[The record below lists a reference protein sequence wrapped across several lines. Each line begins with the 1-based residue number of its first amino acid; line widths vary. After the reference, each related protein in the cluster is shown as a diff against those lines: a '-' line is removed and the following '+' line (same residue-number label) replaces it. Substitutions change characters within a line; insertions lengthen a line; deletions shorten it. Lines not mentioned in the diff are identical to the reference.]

1 MNRLK
6 KNNISQEQQ
15 ESLLDVLKK
24 RFEQHM
30 QRHPQLN
37 WEDIQQ
43 KLRENMDKLWS
54 INEMEETGGEPDVIG
69 YDTENG
75 EYIFCDCSPESPK
88 GRRSLCY
95 DEAALQSRKENKPKG
110 SALGM
115 AKEMGIHVFDEA
127 QYTYL
132 QKLGEFDQKTSSW
145 IMAPTEVRER
155 GGGLFGD
162 SRYGRTFIY
171 HNGAES
177 YYAAR
182 GFRGILKV

>member
-1 MNRLK
+1 MIQMK
-6 KNNISQEQQ
+6 KNNITQEQKA
-15 ESLLDVLKK
+15 SLFDVLKK
-24 RFEQHM
+24 RFEKHM
-30 QRHPQLN
+30 QRHAELK
-37 WEDIQQ
+37 WEDVQQ
-43 KLRENMDKLWS
+43 RFADKEDKLWS
-54 INEMEETGGEPDVIG
+54 LNEMEETGGEPDVIDC
-69 YDTENG
+69 DTQTG

-95 DEAALQSRKENKPKG
+95 DEAALQSRKEYKPKG

-115 AKEMGIHVFDEA
+115 AKEMGIEVLDEE
-127 QYTYL
+127 QYINL
-132 QKLGEFDQKTSSW
+132 QKLGMFDQKTSSW
-145 IMAPTEVRER
+145 IIAPKGVRER

>member
-1 MNRLK
+1 MK
-6 KNNISQEQQ
+6 KNSITQEQQ
-15 ESLLDVLKK
+15 ELLLDVLKK
-24 RFEQHM
+24 RFKQHM
-30 QRHPQLN
+30 QRHPQIN
-37 WEDIQQ
+37 WEDVQ
-43 KLRENMDKLWS
+43 LRLEKNPDKLWS
-54 INEMEETGGEPDVIG
+54 LNEMEETGGEPDVTG
-69 YDTENG
+69 YDTKTG
-75 EYIFCDCSPESPK
+75 EYIFCDCAPESPK

-115 AKEMGIHVFDEA
+115 AKEMGIDVLDES
-127 QYTYL
+127 QYTDL
-132 QKLGEFDQKTSSW
+132 QKLGVFDQKTSSW
-145 IMAPTEVRER
+145 IIAPQEVRER

-182 GFRGILKV
+182 GFRGMLKV

>member
-1 MNRLK
+1 MK
-6 KNNISQEQQ
+6 KNNITQEQQ
-15 ESLLDVLKK
+15 TTLFDILKK
-24 RFEQHM
+24 RFNQHM
-30 QRHPQLN
+30 QRHPELK
-37 WEDIQQ
+37 WENVQQ
-43 KLRENMDKLWS
+43 RLENNQDKLWS
-54 INEMEETGGEPDVIG
+54 LNEMEETDGEPDVIG
-69 YDTENG
+69 YNAQTG

-95 DEAALQSRKENKPKG
+95 DEAALQSRKEHKPKG

-115 AKEMGIHVFDEA
+115 AKEMGIEVLNEE
-127 QYTYL
+127 QYINL
-132 QKLGEFDQKTSSW
+132 LRLGVFDQKTSSW
-145 IMAPTEVRER
+145 IIAPKEVRER

-162 SRYGRTFIY
+162 SFYGRTFIY

>member
-1 MNRLK
+1 MK
-6 KNNISQEQQ
+6 KNSITQAQQ
-15 ESLLDVLKK
+15 ESLFDILKK

-30 QRHPQLN
+30 QRHPDIK
-37 WEDIQQ
+37 WEDVQQ
-43 KLRENMDKLWS
+43 RLYSNPDKVWS
-54 INEMEETGGEPDVIG
+54 LNEMEESGGEPDVTG
-69 YDTENG
+69 HDVETG
-75 EYIFCDCSPESPK
+75 EYIFCDCSPESPT

-95 DEAALQSRKENKPKG
+95 DEAALQSRKQNKPNG

-115 AKEMGIHVFDEA
+115 AREMGIDILDEA

-132 QKLGEFDQKTSSW
+132 QTVGVFDQKTSSW
-145 IMAPTEVRER
+145 IVTPREIRER
-155 GGGLFGD
+155 GGALFGD

-182 GFRGILKV
+182 GFRGMLKV

>member
-1 MNRLK
+1 MK
-6 KNNISQEQQ
+6 KNNITQEQQ
-15 ESLLDVLKK
+15 TTLFDILKK
-24 RFEQHM
+24 RFNQHM
-30 QRHPQLN
+30 QRHPELK
-37 WEDIQQ
+37 WENVQQ
-43 KLRENMDKLWS
+43 RLENNQDKLWS
-54 INEMEETGGEPDVIG
+54 LNEMEETDGEPDVIG
-69 YDTENG
+69 YNAQTG

-95 DEAALQSRKENKPKG
+95 DEAALQSRKEHKPKG

-115 AKEMGIHVFDEA
+115 AKEMGIEVLNEE
-127 QYTYL
+127 QYINL
-132 QKLGEFDQKTSSW
+132 LRLGVFDQKTSSW
-145 IMAPTEVRER
+145 IIAPKEVRER

>member
-1 MNRLK
+1 MK
-6 KNNISQEQQ
+6 KNNITQEQQ
-15 ESLLDVLKK
+15 ESLFDILKK
-24 RFEQHM
+24 RFKQHM
-30 QRHPQLN
+30 QRHPQFK

-43 KLRENMDKLWS
+43 RLEKNPDKLWS
-54 INEMEETGGEPDVIG
+54 LNEMEETGGEPDVTG
-69 YDTENG
+69 YEPKTG

-95 DEAALQSRKENKPKG
+95 DEAALNSRKENKPKG

-115 AKEMGIHVFDEA
+115 AKEMGIEVLDESH
-127 QYTYL
+127 YIDL
-132 QKLGEFDQKTSSW
+132 QKLGVFDQKTSSW
-145 IMAPTEVRER
+145 IIAPQEVRER